1 VHVPQRSLGDNAAAA
16 GVRDDQAFIPSA
28 PAMATKLDYSRD
40 KPLWTTPLV
49 FIPKLTAYFTPF
61 APSVPTLTFAPEAME
76 LAKDA
81 PLVQG
86 AENKH
91 IRKLYITG
99 LEASY
104 VAPPGKYWY
113 QASVRDILQLDI
125 TRGVLSFYTT
135 GCYSPDE
142 LRTGVITAAA
152 GVSAEFKHGKVQ
164 NQLILIGGHGGEQAS
179 TGAPAI
185 QAWDGGQAVW
195 VPILPLLD
203 LFHHSMPTALQQATT
218 YFVESCFVGRKEAS
232 LQEAATTLARPS
244 PPTSATATGSAAPR
258 PPSRSSST

>member
-1 VHVPQRSLGDNAAAA
+1 
-16 GVRDDQAFIPSA
+16 
-28 PAMATKLDYSRD
+28 
-40 KPLWTTPLV
+40 V
-49 FIPKLTAYFTPF
+49 FIPKLMAYFTPF

-86 AENKH
+86 AENKR

-113 QASVRDILQLDI
+113 QASPAARHHPRRALLLHNGMLLARRAADRC
-125 TRGVLSFYTT
+125 RGSW
-135 GCYSPDE
+135 
-142 LRTGVITAAA
+142 RQRR
-152 GVSAEFKHGKVQ
+152 VQ
-164 NQLILIGGHGGEQAS
+164 ARQGGHGGEQAS

-232 LQEAATTLARPS
+232 LQEAATTLGASIAAYQRDSDWIRGTQATFKVIEYMIYGGDDPAVALARL
-244 PPTSATATGSAAPR
+244 A
-258 PPSRSSST
+258 RSVLGKQFGLKVFNPH